1 MRKSIACVVL
11 ISICWVSQA
20 VAGNNDMSKFLGLW
34 RVDFERTM
42 EEAKK
47 SPKYSAKDAERLPAM
62 VKKMMGMMTIKLADG
77 SMSYVRGSREM
88 NLPYRVKA
96 ASGNSAT
103 VVCSRGD
110 KTFDVRFTLIDGKY
124 MNFKSA
130 ASDDMDYYIWKRTA
144 G

>member
-1 MRKSIACVVL
+1 
-11 ISICWVSQA
+11 
-20 VAGNNDMSKFLGLW
+20 MSKFLGSW

-47 SPKYSAKDAERLPAM
+47 SPKYSAKDAKRLPTII
-62 VKKMMGMMTIKLADG
+62 KKMMEMMAIKLADG
-77 SMSYVRGSREM
+77 SMSYARGSRETTI
-88 NLPYRVKA
+88 PYRVKT

-103 VVCSRGD
+103 VACSHGD
-110 KTFDVRFTLIDGKY
+110 KSFDVRFTLIDGKY

-130 ASDDMDYYIWKRTA
+130 ASDDMDYYIWKRTE